1 MNSKPVHFK
10 QLAAS
15 PAEPLVAIIESELL
29 EKGYAT
35 VRQTYWSDH
44 AIAMVGDTGAVLS
57 VIVWR
62 HMPDRRSAYI
72 ALGGTRS
79 GYRQQGLYAAAFH
92 CLVEHLET
100 ERPEIQKIESGHHID
115 NVASREMHR
124 ALGRTI
130 VGYVYDFPLS
140 SKVDAR

>member
-1 MNSKPVHFK
+1 MNSSPQHFK

-15 PAEPLVAIIESELL
+15 PAEPLVASIEAELL

-35 VRQTYWSDH
+35 SRQTYWSDH
-44 AIAMVGDTGAVLS
+44 AVAMVGDNGMVLA

-62 HMPDRRSAYI
+62 HMKDRRSAYI
-72 ALGGTRS
+72 TLGGTRS
-79 GYRQQGLYAAAFH
+79 GYREQGLYAALFH
-92 CLVEHLET
+92 CLVSHLET

-115 NVASREMHR
+115 NVASLEMHK
-124 ALGRTI
+124 ALGRTL